1 MKAECENRTVLITGA
16 TDGLGKAAALLLAE
30 RSYRVFAAGRSAEKR
45 AQLDALAREKKLP
58 LETLELDVCDDA
70 SVKAAVSQVLGKA
83 SAIDVLVNNAGL
95 VYGGAVEDLRMED
108 WRRQF
113 ETNFFGVIRMTQA
126 VLPHMRERRKGR
138 ILMMSSVSGVVTPP
152 TQGAYSA
159 SKHAIEALANAL
171 RHELYPFGIET
182 ILIEP
187 GYIVTNIQQTAID
200 LARAYQEKIKS
211 GPYAKIY
218 ATYWASAKSTRAQSK
233 TTPEDCARIML
244 KAIEASGPKA
254 RYCVT
259 PLATSVKWAKRLLT
273 DSAVDRIMRR
283 SYGITREKTS
293 RKEKPLIWASLWIRN
308 LEGKAVLALF
318 LPHFGP
324 RLVYG
329 AFCVVG
335 GGLRARE
342 LDCIDPAE
350 VSDLVAFR
358 LQPDILDA
366 GNFPRHVLDA
376 IDGFFPV
383 VVRHIVSEL
392 VDDHVQ
398 HRFWLAEA
406 VLHRRAA
413 RVQRTRRDSCNE
425 YRGAERH
432 LRAVFHGRR
441 HLFLRNGNLASLC
454 KAREAKQLAA
464 TGEVERLNMV

>member
-1 MKAECENRTVLITGA
+1 MKAECETRTVLITGA

-30 RSYRVFAAGRSAEKR
+30 RGYRVLAAGRSAEKR

-70 SVKAAVSQVLGKA
+70 SVKAAVSKVLGKA
-83 SAIDVLVNNAGL
+83 GAIDVLVNNAGL

-126 VLPHMRERRKGR
+126 VLPRMRERRKGR
-138 ILMMSSVSGVVTPP
+138 ILMMSSVSGFVTPP

-187 GYIVTNIQQTAID
+187 GYIVTNIQQTAMD

-218 ATYWASAKSTRAQSK
+218 ATYWASAKSTRARSK
-233 TTPEDCARIML
+233 TTPEDCARIIL
-244 KAIEASGPKA
+244 KAIEAPRPKA

-283 SYGITREKTS
+283 RYGISRE
-293 RKEKPLIWASLWIRN
+293 
-308 LEGKAVLALF
+308 G
-318 LPHFGP
+318 
-324 RLVYG
+324 
-329 AFCVVG
+329 
-335 GGLRARE
+335 
-342 LDCIDPAE
+342 
-350 VSDLVAFR
+350 
-358 LQPDILDA
+358 
-366 GNFPRHVLDA
+366 
-376 IDGFFPV
+376 
-383 VVRHIVSEL
+383 
-392 VDDHVQ
+392 
-398 HRFWLAEA
+398 
-406 VLHRRAA
+406 
-413 RVQRTRRDSCNE
+413 
-425 YRGAERH
+425 
-432 LRAVFHGRR
+432 
-441 HLFLRNGNLASLC
+441 
-454 KAREAKQLAA
+454 
-464 TGEVERLNMV
+464 